1 MTIEVRQETLNRK
14 VDVTRRKAIS
24 LLSVGVAAAVL
35 AACKSTSGS
44 AAKEDKR
51 NEGGY

>member
-24 LLSVGVAAAVL
+24 LFAVGAVATVL

-44 AAKEDKR
+44 AAKEGKR
-51 NEGGY
+51 DEGGY